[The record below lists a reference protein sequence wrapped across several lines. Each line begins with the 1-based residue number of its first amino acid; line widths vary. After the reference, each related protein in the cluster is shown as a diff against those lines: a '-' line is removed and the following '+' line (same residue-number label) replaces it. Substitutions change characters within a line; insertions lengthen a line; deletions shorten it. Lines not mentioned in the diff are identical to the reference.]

1 MFYLIFKNII
11 FVIPFAPAHSLLF
24 VVIFVVLLFF
34 LFDDTFQQLPMSPS
48 EQVITHVDGL
58 SSSFTIF
65 CGFTYGVPIW
75 LINGNVYDL
84 YKVSFPF
91 IELDGIY
98 EIRISSITF
107 CMNGT
112 TFQCLSSQYSIPR
125 GRLTRLEVI
134 KSEFYCNCHTTR
146 VYSRNVTMN

>member
-1 MFYLIFKNII
+1 
-11 FVIPFAPAHSLLF
+11 
-24 VVIFVVLLFF
+24 
-34 LFDDTFQQLPMSPS
+34 MSHS
-48 EQVITHVDGL
+48 EQVITHVEGL

-75 LINGNVYDL
+75 LINGSVYDL
-84 YKVSFPF
+84 NKISFPF

-98 EIRISSITF
+98 GIEISSITF

-112 TFQCLSSQYSIPR
+112 TFLCFSSQYNIR
-125 GRLTRLEVI
+125 GSLTRLEVI

-146 VYSRNVTMN
+146 VHSRNMTMN